1 MLDAKNV
8 EEIKGLLD
16 SFRQLYQEME
26 NLKTYDIQV
35 VALDDVKITS
45 EEGNMISKMLLEN
58 RKVRLEELRE
68 KIKDLI

>member
-1 MLDAKNV
+1 VLDAKNV

-58 RKVRLEELRE
+58 RKVRLEELRA

>member
-58 RKVRLEELRE
+58 RKVRLEELRA